1 MSGVSR
7 ANTDEKPGAGD
18 TPSNQKASQ
27 QHECIVISD
36 SDEESSHVVG
46 RRRSIVISH
55 SDARSQISEH
65 GDPEEQMTNMPS
77 DAVAML
83 PVQPIRQ
90 PISSRKT
97 ITANML
103 TANQMV
109 TGVCKLDQ

>member
-7 ANTDEKPGAGD
+7 ANTDEKPALQQPGAGD

-27 QHECIVISD
+27 QFECIVISD

-46 RRRSIVISH
+46 RTRSMSVGYR
-55 SDARSQISEH
+55 DARSQISEH
-65 GDPEEQMTNMPS
+65 GDPEEQETNMPS
-77 DAVAML
+77 DPVAML

-90 PISSRKT
+90 PTSSRKT

-103 TANQMV
+103 TAN
-109 TGVCKLDQ
+109 